1 MISEIF
7 SIQNP
12 WRKNTNYSLNLKSR
26 NILNVL
32 IQNMENELILGLI
45 GSRQVGKSSIIFLLI
60 EQLLK
65 DKINPANIFYFNLD
79 DLKLHELF
87 TSIPDFLN
95 FLGNDK
101 EQKYVFIDE
110 IQRLDSPGLF
120 LKEIFDLNRKIKFIY
135 SGSSQL
141 EIKTKT
147 REHLVGRARI
157 FQINRLSF
165 KEYLDFAS
173 PITKMDALQQM
184 LIFGSYPAVAKE
196 TDSLEKKLRLRDIYQ
211 SYIQKDL
218 TDFLQLDKVDGFN
231 KMLVILANQTG
242 DLLNVHS
249 LSNSLALNRNEI
261 DRYLNI
267 LEHTFICSKIYPYYR
282 NYSKEITKTPK
293 LYFLDSG
300 LRNYIL
306 NQFQP
311 FKQRQDIGKLFENFY
326 YTELRANDFYNF
338 NKVNFWRTT
347 NQTEID
353 FIVQTENG
361 VEAIEIKWEKEQTP
375 KSFQTIREYYPEVQT
390 RVVTHKEFT
399 GN

>member
-7 SIQNP
+7 SLQNP
-12 WRKNTNYSLNLKSR
+12 WRKKPDFSFKLKSR
-26 NILNVL
+26 KILNVL
-32 IQNMENELILGLI
+32 IQNLQNELILGLT
-45 GSRQVGKSSIIFLLI
+45 GSRQVGKSSILYLLI
-60 EQLLK
+60 NHLLK
-65 DKINPANIFYFNLD
+65 DKVNSSSIFYFNLD

-87 TSIPDFLN
+87 TSVPDFLH
-95 FLGNDK
+95 FLGEDN

-110 IQRLDSPGLF
+110 IQRLNSPGLF
-120 LKEIFDLNRKIKFIY
+120 LKEVFDLKHKIKIIY

-141 EIKTKT
+141 EIKAKT

-165 KEYLDFAS
+165 AEYLEFAS
-173 PITKMDALQQM
+173 PITKMDALQQI
-184 LIFGSYPAVAKE
+184 LIYGSYPSVAKE

-231 KMLVILANQTG
+231 KLLIQLANQTG
-242 DLLNVHS
+242 DLLNIHS
-249 LSNSLALNRNEI
+249 LSKSLAINRNEI
-261 DRYLNI
+261 ERYLNI
-267 LEHTFICSKIYPYYR
+267 LEYTFICSKVYPFYK

-293 LYFLDSG
+293 IYFLDSG

-311 FKQRQDIGKLFENFY
+311 VSQRQDAGKLFENFY
-326 YTELRANDFYNF
+326 YTEMVANDFYNF
-338 NKVNFWRTT
+338 NKINFWRTT

-353 FIVQTENG
+353 FIVQNDNG
-361 VEAIEIKWEKEQTP
+361 TEAIEIKWEKQQAP
-375 KSFQTIREYYPEVQT
+375 KSFQTIRQYYPEIKT
-390 RVVTHKEFT
+390 KVVTHKEFT
-399 GN
+399 EN

>member
-12 WRKNTNYSLNLKSR
+12 WRKDINYSLNLKSR

-32 IQNMENELILGLI
+32 IQNMENELILGLV
-45 GSRQVGKSSIIFLLI
+45 GSRQVGKSSILFLLI
-60 EQLLK
+60 DRLLK
-65 DKINPANIFYFNLD
+65 DKINPMNIFYFNLD

-95 FLGNDK
+95 FIGNHT

-120 LKEIFDLNRKIKFIY
+120 LKELFDLKRKIKIIY

-141 EIKTKT
+141 EIKAKT

-165 KEYLDFAS
+165 SEYLEFAS
-173 PITKMDALQQM
+173 PITKMEALQQI

-196 TDSLEKKLRLRDIYQ
+196 KDSLEKKLRLRDIYQ

-231 KMLVILANQTG
+231 KMLVQLANQIG
-242 DLLNVHS
+242 DLLNIHS
-249 LSNSLALNRNEI
+249 LSNSLAINRNEI
-261 DRYLNI
+261 ERFLNI
-267 LEHTFICSKIYPYYR
+267 LEYTFICSKIYPFYK

-293 LYFLDSG
+293 MYFLDSG

-311 FKQRQDIGKLFENFY
+311 ISQRQDVGKLFENFY
-326 YTELRANDFYNF
+326 YTELIANDFYNF
-338 NKVNFWRTT
+338 NKINFWRTT

-353 FIVQTENG
+353 FIVQNENG
-361 VEAIEIKWEKEQTP
+361 TEAIEIKWEKEQAP
-375 KSFQTIREYYPEVQT
+375 KSFQTIREYYPEIQT
-390 RVVTHKEFT
+390 KVITHKEFT

>member
-1 MISEIF
+1 
-7 SIQNP
+7 
-12 WRKNTNYSLNLKSR
+12 
-26 NILNVL
+26 
-32 IQNMENELILGLI
+32 MENELILGLI
-45 GSRQVGKSSIIFLLI
+45 GSRQVGKSSILYLLI
-60 EQLLK
+60 DRLLK
-65 DKINPANIFYFNLD
+65 DRINPVNIFYFNLD

-95 FLGNDK
+95 FVGNDA

-120 LKEIFDLNRKIKFIY
+120 LKELFDLKRKIKIIY

-141 EIKTKT
+141 EIKAKT

-165 KEYLDFAS
+165 SEYLDFAS
-173 PITKMDALQQM
+173 PITKMEALQQI

-196 TDSLEKKLRLRDIYQ
+196 NGSLEKRLRLRDIYQ

-231 KMLVILANQTG
+231 KMLVQLANQIG
-242 DLLNVHS
+242 DLLNIHS
-249 LSNSLALNRNEI
+249 LSKSLAINRNEI

-267 LEHTFICSKIYPYYR
+267 LEYTFVCSKIYPFYR

-293 LYFLDSG
+293 IYFLDSG

-311 FKQRQDIGKLFENFY
+311 LAQRQDVGKLFENFY
-326 YTELRANDFYNF
+326 YTELLATDFFNF
-338 NKVNFWRTT
+338 NKINFWRTT

-353 FIVQTENG
+353 FIVQNENG
-361 VEAIEIKWEKEQTP
+361 TEAIEIKWEKEQTP
-375 KSFQTIREYYPEVQT
+375 KSFQTIREYYPGIQT
-390 RVVTHKEFT
+390 KVVTHKEFT

>member
-12 WRKNTNYSLNLKSR
+12 WRKDTNYSINLKSR

-45 GSRQVGKSSIIFLLI
+45 GSRQVGKSSILFLLI
-60 EQLLK
+60 ERLLK
-65 DKINPANIFYFNLD
+65 DKINPVNIFYFNLD

-95 FLGNDK
+95 FVGNDT

-110 IQRLDSPGLF
+110 IQRLDSPRLF
-120 LKEIFDLNRKIKFIY
+120 LKEIFDLKRNIKIIY

-141 EIKTKT
+141 EIKAKT

-165 KEYLDFAS
+165 SEYLDFAS
-173 PITKMDALQQM
+173 PITKMEALQQI

-196 TDSLEKKLRLRDIYQ
+196 TGSLEKRLRLRDIYQ

-231 KMLVILANQTG
+231 KMLVQLANQIG
-242 DLLNVHS
+242 DLLNIHS
-249 LSNSLALNRNEI
+249 LSKSLAINRNEI
-261 DRYLNI
+261 ERYLNI
-267 LEHTFICSKIYPYYR
+267 LEYTFVCSKIYPFYR

-293 LYFLDSG
+293 IYFLDSG

-311 FKQRQDIGKLFENFY
+311 LALRQDVGKLFENFY
-326 YTELRANDFYNF
+326 YTELLANDFFNF

-353 FIVQTENG
+353 FIVQNENG
-361 VEAIEIKWEKEQTP
+361 IEAIEIKWEKEQAP
-375 KSFQTIREYYPEVQT
+375 KSFQTIREYYPEIQT
-390 RVVTHKEFT
+390 KVITHKEFT
-399 GN
+399 RN